1 MMASIPILSKLADAQ
16 TMHREHPET
25 FDAPDAQELAAIK
38 PGDWVKICREGE
50 RFWCKVVGAKGK
62 YLIGAVDAP
71 LVNSGNADINE
82 PGKLVR
88 FECRRVYTIMPPPPG
103 SV

>member
-1 MMASIPILSKLADAQ
+1 M
-16 TMHREHPET
+16 
-25 FDAPDAQELAAIK
+25 
-38 PGDWVKICREGE
+38 
-50 RFWCKVVGAKGK
+50 VGAKGK

-88 FECRRVYTIMPPPPG
+88 FEYRRVYTIMPPPPG